1 MVVNLIRT
9 TSKLNV
15 PGSKG
20 QNFWSEKI
28 DKNIKRSFETSK
40 DKEKSKACFF
50 GSKAQRSQVGH
61 KKSIR
66 AVTESAVVFVC
77 CEKSFD
83 WAGYF

>member
-1 MVVNLIRT
+1 MVVSLIRT

-20 QNFWSEKI
+20 QNFWSEAI

-40 DKEKSKACFF
+40 DKEKSKACF
-50 GSKAQRSQVGH
+50 GYQVGH
-61 KKSIR
+61 KNSIR